1 MLYPIG
7 RYNLNFDLCAGFLD
21 LLLLVSLL
29 RKRNLQSGRIRVFVG
44 MVALMAI
51 AAFGEFSTGALRNTG
66 HTAGVTPALVTA
78 IAHFAYISV
87 EYMLALYILQLTGR
101 GHGLSGARILLL
113 SAPEIVFTL
122 ALLLPWLRSNIFYYD
137 EAGVYHRG
145 SLYIL
150 YVLVVAFYTIYCLV
164 LILLYRRAIQHDF
177 IYVLGLYCGFLLS
190 LVLEIIGPYLRASI
204 FIQSLF
210 LAGCTLLLGGEEA
223 AADQETGLYST
234 WSFSKDMATLFG
246 AKYSTYVIA
255 VKLQHFN
262 YYHVTLGAGTM
273 HGVLSE
279 MGRWLRE
286 QKSSRMGA
294 YRAGNGE
301 FVLFL
306 YNAEEETAKAFAETV
321 RKRFSDV
328 WNWQG
333 MNVTVP
339 AQVWL
344 TQVPEK
350 VKTEGQLAV
359 FAEAEYNERLPR
371 SCVYYADEMRDEE
384 RHIAVEMAVKR
395 ALEKETLEV
404 YYQPIYDTKAGRI
417 RSAEALVR
425 LKDPQLGAISP
436 EEFIGVAEQTGMV
449 AQIGEFVFE
458 TVCGFLADG
467 RAAHYG
473 LEFIEVNLSTV
484 QCMDTG
490 LAGRLSGIAAKY
502 NVSPS
507 SINLEITES
516 AVIYSEETMKQV
528 MQALLNEGFA
538 FSLDDFGTGRA
549 NYSYILNYPFHLV
562 KIDKSFLWATNK
574 SPQSR
579 VIFENMLDLVQ
590 RLDRKV
596 VVEGVETDAQ
606 RRMLLEHGVDYLQG
620 YYYSKPV
627 PEETFLDYIRGF
639 NEKTME
645 NTDE

>member
-1 MLYPIG
+1 MIYPVG

-21 LLLLVSLL
+21 LLLLISLL
-29 RKRNLQSGRIRVFVG
+29 RKRDLQSRRIRVFVG
-44 MVALMAI
+44 MVVLLTI
-51 AAFGEFSTGALRNTG
+51 AAFGEFSTGVLRNTG
-66 HTAGVTPALVTA
+66 CTAGLAPALVTA
-78 IAHFAYISV
+78 VAHFSYISV
-87 EYMLALYILQLTGR
+87 EFMLALYILQLTGR

-113 SAPEIVFTL
+113 SAPEIVFTM

-150 YVLVVAFYTIYCLV
+150 YVLVVSFYTIYCLV
-164 LILLYRRAIQHDF
+164 LIILYRRAIQHDF
-177 IYVLGLYCGFLLS
+177 VYVLGLYCGFLLS
-190 LVLEIIGPYLRASI
+190 LVLEMIGPYLRASI

-234 WSFSKDMATLFG
+234 WSLSKDMATLFG

-286 QKSSRMGA
+286 QKSSRMGI

-306 YNAEEETAKAFAETV
+306 YNAREETAKAFAETV

-339 AQVWL
+339 SQVWL

-371 SCVYYADEMRDEE
+371 SCVYYADEMHDEE

-395 ALEKETLEV
+395 ALERESLEV
-404 YYQPIYDTKAGRI
+404 YYQPIYDAKADCI

-425 LKDPQLGAISP
+425 LTDPQLGAISP

-449 AQIGEFVFE
+449 SQIGEFVFE

-467 RAAHYG
+467 RAKRYG

-490 LAGRLSGIAAKY
+490 LAGRLARIAAKY
-502 NVSPS
+502 NISPS

-516 AVIYSEETMKQV
+516 AVIYSEETMNQV
-528 MQALLNEGFA
+528 MQELLNLGFR
-538 FSLDDFGTGRA
+538 FSLDDFGTGQS

-562 KIDKSFLWATNK
+562 KIDKSFLWATDKNA
-574 SPQSR
+574 QNR
-579 VIFENMLDLVQ
+579 VIFENMLDLIQ
-590 RLDRKV
+590 RLDRKA

-606 RRMLLEHGVDYLQG
+606 RRMLLDHGVDYLQG

-627 PEETFLDYIRGF
+627 PEELFLDYIRKF
-639 NEKTME
+639 NHRG
-645 NTDE
+645 